1 MTRMKNMNMPSV
13 KVNYIK
19 FKSGTSF
26 NLNDDDI
33 VLLVGANN
41 VGKSR
46 VLKDLKIDLS
56 KLPDGKVLIEN
67 VEYTTSNFSYQ
78 EVKEYLDQNLKKDK
92 LGNYN
97 ITLDDSNSYSFHVS
111 TLEDYLK
118 ENKKELYKVFYTFLS
133 TETRLGITKPIR
145 FDSQVNQGNLR
156 IMSQLEKKLEC
167 ITKLNNFL
175 KLAFNYGI
183 EIYGATT
190 DFNYEKKYKISESNV
205 IEKIINL
212 PKRDAF
218 LKLEKLNDLQDQ
230 GDGVRSAIA
239 ILASLIVNDH
249 SLFLIDEPETFLHPP
264 QARLLGKNLAEIAQH
279 KQCFISTHDIDFI
292 KGVLESNAK
301 RVKIIKIDRTGSRN
315 EFNIVDNE
323 SIVKIANDKN
333 LKYTNILDGLFYNQ
347 VVLCENESDCRFYSA
362 ILEYLNMKT
371 YQETLFCAVGGKD
384 QFKKVIP
391 LLIKLNIPYKV
402 IADIDLINDV
412 DKLKQLIFSI
422 DESIYNLIE
431 QHHKDFLKLFNQEQL
446 SQVKTQKEIKNEI
459 MQIFNDEKYLSP
471 EDAKRIKTILKDSS
485 KLALLKQCGES
496 AIPPGECF
504 QLYNEI
510 KNFLNSK
517 NIFILECG
525 EIESLVPTI
534 GGSHGA
540 AWVERA
546 LTTYTDMS
554 DDVFKKSRDFITE
567 VFNL

>member
-1 MTRMKNMNMPSV
+1 MRMKNMNIPSV
-13 KVNYIK
+13 KINYIK
-19 FKSGTSF
+19 FKNGISF

-56 KLPDGKVLIEN
+56 KLPDSKVLIEN

-78 EVKEYLDQNLKKDK
+78 EVKEYLDQNLKKDNF
-92 LGNYN
+92 GNYN
-97 ITLDDSNSYSFHVS
+97 IVLDDSNSYSFPVS
-111 TLEDYLK
+111 ALENYLK
-118 ENKKELYKVFYTFLS
+118 ENKKELYKAFYTFLS
-133 TETRLGITKPIR
+133 TETRLGITRPIR
-145 FDSQVNQGNLR
+145 FDSQVNQRNLQ
-156 IMSQLEKKLEC
+156 IMSRLEEKLDC
-167 ITKLNNFL
+167 ITKLNDFL

-183 EIYGATT
+183 EIYSSTI
-190 DFNYEKKYKISESNV
+190 DFNYEKKYKIAESNV
-205 IEKIINL
+205 IEEIINL

-218 LKLEKLNDLQDQ
+218 LRLEKLNDLQDQ
-230 GDGVRSAIA
+230 GDGVRSAVA

-264 QARLLGKNLAEIAQH
+264 QARLLGKNIAEIAQN

-333 LKYTNILDGLFYNQ
+333 LKYTNILDGLFYKQ

-422 DESIYNLIE
+422 DESIYKLIE
-431 QHHKDFLKLFNQEQL
+431 QHHKDFLKIFNQEQL
-446 SQVKTQKEIKNEI
+446 PQVKTQKQIKDEI

-471 EDAKRIKTILKDSS
+471 EDARRIKTILKDSS
-485 KLALLKQCGES
+485 KLALLKQCGKS
-496 AIPPGECF
+496 AIPPGKCF

-540 AWVERA
+540 VWVERA
-546 LTTYTDMS
+546 LTTYTDIG
-554 DDVFKKSRDFITE
+554 DDVFKESRDFITE